1 MRILVIGSGCDTC
14 SRLYENTCEALR
26 RLGRAETPEKVEDLV
41 EMVKLGV
48 MQVPALMVDGKLL
61 FAGRVP
67 DVKAICR
74 ALEKA
79 AKETP
84 LPDLPVHAILEPTR
98 YEGRSFHES
107 DSGRH
112 ETAAER
118 PPLQAGDARAGGSGG
133 HCGGGALGRQRP

>member
-14 SRLYENTCEALR
+14 SRLYESTCEALR

-61 FAGRVP
+61 CAGRVP

-79 AKETP
+79 AK
-84 LPDLPVHAILEPTR
+84 
-98 YEGRSFHES
+98 
-107 DSGRH
+107 
-112 ETAAER
+112 
-118 PPLQAGDARAGGSGG
+118 
-133 HCGGGALGRQRP
+133 